1 MESELPQPTKP
12 KTVVYNP
19 GYTFGVI
26 SLTLAV
32 VGMHIGGL
40 IFGLIG
46 LAKSKKAGQKNGLA
60 LAGTIVGAIGL
71 LIGVFLFSI
80 LLSVA
85 TQLAQTC
92 NGADAGS
99 TQTING
105 VQYVCPR

>member
-12 KTVVYNP
+12 TMVEYKP

-26 SLTLAV
+26 SLTLAI
-32 VGMHIGGL
+32 VGVHIGGL

-60 LAGTIVGAIGL
+60 VAGTIIGAVGL
-71 LIGVFLFSI
+71 LFGVFLFSI
-80 LLSVA
+80 VLSLA

-92 NGADAGS
+92 DAAESGS
-99 TQTING
+99 THTING
-105 VQYVCPR
+105 VQYVCP